1 MPAERPAPRDR
12 NKPAPG
18 GVLVGM
24 RILFATTRGA
34 GHVGPLIPFARAA
47 AAAGHDVLF
56 AGPGSAGRA
65 VRRGGFAFAAVG
77 EPSAAEA
84 ERAWAPVW
92 SPETSPGMLVV
103 VQELFIG
110 LHARL
115 ALPGM
120 LDVVRTWRPD
130 VVVRETLEFAS
141 ALAAER
147 EGIPQVRVGIHL
159 DSDTDADPRLLGVA
173 TPALDLLRPEIG
185 LEPDPEATAIRDS
198 PVLTLAPASTSG
210 AAEALRFR
218 DAARRRRRR
227 RASCRDVGRPGGP
240 ARVRVVRLG
249 GRGLAP
255 LPRRL
260 PARGAR
266 AGGAS
271 RARAGHHRRAP
282 RPGRARP
289 AAALGPRGALGLPG
303 RGHAARVRDGR
314 PRRLRVDA
322 DGARRRRP
330 DRVRAAVRRRPGQRE
345 ARPGAR
351 RRDRRGGPRAR
362 RRDAARASPA
372 TARRRGPLAGEI
384 AALPPATDA
393 VALLERY
400 ASVRRRATA
409 TAAPSIAIAPATSA
423 PAS

>member
-1 MPAERPAPRDR
+1 
-12 NKPAPG
+12 
-18 GVLVGM
+18 M

-120 LDVVRTWRPD
+120 LDVIRAWRPD

-141 ALAAER
+141 ALVAER
-147 EGIPQVRVGIHL
+147 EQIPQVRVGIHL
-159 DSDTDADPRLLGVA
+159 DSDTDADLRLLGVA

-185 LEPDPEATAIRDS
+185 LEPDPDATAIRES

-210 AAEALRFR
+210 AAGALRFR
-218 DAARRRRRR
+218 DPAPEAAGELPEWGDPAAPLVYVSFGSEAAASHHFPGVYR
-227 RASCRDVGRPGGP
+227 RAALALAELPVRTLVTIGERRDPAELGPLPPSVRVERWVSQAAVMPRASAMVGHGGSGSTLMALAAGVPIAFVPLFVDGPANAERVQALGAGIVAEDLARDVE
-240 ARVRVVRLG
+240 
-249 GRGLAP
+249 
-255 LPRRL
+255 
-260 PARGAR
+260 
-266 AGGAS
+266 
-271 RARAGHHRRAP
+271 
-282 RPGRARP
+282 
-289 AAALGPRGALGLPG
+289 ALL
-303 RGHAARVRDGR
+303 VR
-314 PRRLRVDA
+314 PRH
-322 DGARRRRP
+322 
-330 DRVRAAVRRRPGQRE
+330 RAAVR
-345 ARPGAR
+345 A
-351 RRDRRGGPRAR
+351 
-362 RRDAARASPA
+362 
-372 TARRRGPLAGEI
+372 LAKEI
-384 AALPPATDA
+384 AALPPATEA

-400 ASVRRRATA
+400 ASVRRRTTA

>member
-1 MPAERPAPRDR
+1 MTCCSPGPAR
-12 NKPAPG
+12 
-18 GVLVGM
+18 
-24 RILFATTRGA
+24 RGA
-34 GHVGPLIPFARAA
+34 L
-47 AAAGHDVLF
+47 
-56 AGPGSAGRA
+56 
-65 VRRGGFAFAAVG
+65 VRRAGFAFAAVG

-84 ERAWAPVW
+84 ERALAPVW

-110 LHARL
+110 LHARH

-159 DSDTDADPRLLGVA
+159 DSDTDAAPRLLGVA

-218 DAARRRRRR
+218 DTAPEPAARELPEWGDPAAPLVYVSFGSEAAASHHFPGVYR
-227 RASCRDVGRPGGP
+227 RAALALAELPVRTLVTIGERREPAELGPLPPSVRVERWVAQAAVMPRASAMVGHGGSGSTLIALAAGVPIAFVPLFVDGPTNASRVQELGAGIVAEDLARDVETLL
-240 ARVRVVRLG
+240 VE
-249 GRGLAP
+249 
-255 LPRRL
+255 PRH
-260 PARGAR
+260 R
-266 AGGAS
+266 A
-271 RARAGHHRRAP
+271 
-282 RPGRARP
+282 
-289 AAALGPRGALGLPG
+289 
-303 RGHAARVRDGR
+303 
-314 PRRLRVDA
+314 
-322 DGARRRRP
+322 
-330 DRVRAAVRRRPGQRE
+330 
-345 ARPGAR
+345 
-351 RRDRRGGPRAR
+351 
-362 RRDAARASPA
+362 AARA
-372 TARRRGPLAGEI
+372 LAGEI

-393 VALLERY
+393 VAVLERY
-400 ASVRRRATA
+400 ARVPRRATA